1 MPVTMGGM
9 ASGIDTD
16 SIINK
21 LVEVESQPIKQ
32 LEKSK
37 ILNNHKKE
45 VLTLLSSQLK
55 DLDAKAKDLYGFRA
69 SYEEKKSISSEPSVL
84 DVTATKYADVGTS
97 SIEVLEVASNH
108 KITTDNIDGDIKL
121 PSGRLVIEVNE
132 ESKSLRFRGGK
143 LKAFADA
150 LGEEVS
156 SLVSVSY
163 VKTSGNN
170 HIISLTSKTAGKK
183 GTIKIS
189 GSEEL
194 LKAAGLIT
202 GKKNDNSND
211 APLVFD
217 RRFISSYK
225 GDVKVEN
232 PDGSV
237 EVSSDGKSLSI
248 KGLLWQEYELPLS
261 VDISQNTVLNFSF
274 EYSKEEAEEPVPY
287 KVETGPEE
295 EINIKGI
302 KLHSYNISRI
312 RPLDDKETRK
322 FDSLTGVGVVSLEEG
337 NRVEKIYPLDSD
349 AAKSQEI
356 PLGKDFEGK
365 KISHVIFYS
374 NRGNTVFTEPVFSTP
389 IESEGEFELKNVLD
403 EAKNAIVKV
412 NGIEVER
419 ERNRDLDDIVKGLVI
434 DLKRKSEYPVEI
446 KTDHDIEKPIEKIKN
461 FVEAYNG
468 YLDFHKKITKAVKT
482 DKPGESRKLD
492 ESGIFVGDTT
502 ILRLESALKGI
513 VSGAY
518 QSRAEKPI
526 KMFSQMGVSTGR
538 INSSWES
545 IQDGKLVIDEAEL
558 RNTII
563 NNPEGVHMFFG
574 SDYEGDN
581 RVNSGMA
588 FTFTRTIDPYISFGK
603 NIIETKIELEDN
615 SIKMANE
622 RIQRQ
627 EVHLKQFEEKLR
639 KKFASMEKSI
649 SSSKNQQEW
658 MNQQMNNQ
666 KRD

>member
-1 MPVTMGGM
+1 MPVTIGGM

-37 ILNNHKKE
+37 ILNSHKKE

-55 DLDAKAKDLYGFRA
+55 DLDTKAKDLYGFRA

-84 DVTATKYADVGTS
+84 DVTATKYADIGAS
-97 SIEVLEVASNH
+97 FIEVLEVASNH

-121 PSGRLVIEVNE
+121 PSGRVVIEVNE

-150 LGEEVS
+150 IGEEAS

-163 VKTSGNN
+163 VKTFENN
-170 HIISLTSKTAGKK
+170 YIVSLTSKTEGKK

-189 GSEEL
+189 GSDEL

-211 APLVFD
+211 APLIFD
-217 RRFISSYK
+217 KKFISHYQ
-225 GDVKVEN
+225 GEEKVEN
-232 PDGSV
+232 PDGSA
-237 EVSSDGKSLSI
+237 EVSSDGKSLTI

-261 VDISQNTVLNFSF
+261 VNISKNTVLNFSF

-295 EINIKGI
+295 EINVKGI

-312 RPLDDKETRK
+312 RPLDEKETHK
-322 FDSLTGVGVVSLEEG
+322 FDSLTGIGVVSFEEG
-337 NRVEKIYPLDSD
+337 NRIEKIYSLDSD
-349 AAKSQEI
+349 AAKTQEI

-365 KISHVIFYS
+365 KISHVVFYS
-374 NRGNTVFTEPVFSTP
+374 NKGNTVFKEPVFSTP
-389 IESEGEFELKNVLD
+389 VESAGEFELKNVLD

-419 ERNRDLDDIVKGLVI
+419 ERNKDLDDIVKGLVI
-434 DLKRKSEYPVEI
+434 DLKRKSEHPVEI
-446 KTDHDIEKPIEKIKN
+446 KTEHDIEKPIEKIKN

-468 YLDFHKKITKAVKT
+468 YLDFHKKITKAVKVN
-482 DKPGESRKLD
+482 KPGESGKLD
-492 ESGIFVGDTT
+492 ESGVFVGDTT
-502 ILRLESALKGI
+502 IVRLESSLKGV

-518 QSRAEKPI
+518 QSRADKPI

-538 INSSWES
+538 VNASWES

-581 RVNSGMA
+581 RIDSGMA
-588 FTFTRTIDPYISFGK
+588 FTFTRTLEPYISFGK
-603 NIIETKIELEDN
+603 NIIETKIELEDS

-666 KRD
+666 KKD

>member
-37 ILNNHKKE
+37 ILNSQKKE

-55 DLDAKAKDLYGFRA
+55 DLDTKAKDLYGFRA
-69 SYEEKKSISSEPSVL
+69 SYEEKKSTTSDPTVL
-84 DVTATKYADVGTS
+84 DVTATKYADVGAS

-108 KITTDNIDGDIKL
+108 KITTDNIDGETKL
-121 PSGRLVIEVNE
+121 PAGRVVIEVNG
-132 ESKSLRFRGGK
+132 ESKPVRFRGGK
-143 LKAFADA
+143 LKAFGDA
-150 LGEEVS
+150 IGEEAS
-156 SLVSVSY
+156 SLLSVSY

-170 HIISLTSKTAGKK
+170 YIVSLTSKTAGKK

-194 LKAAGLIT
+194 LKEAGLIT

-211 APLVFD
+211 SPVVFD
-217 RRFISSYK
+217 RKFISSYQ
-225 GDVKVEN
+225 GEVKVEN
-232 PDGSV
+232 PDGSA
-237 EVSSDGKSLSI
+237 EVSSDGKSLTI

-261 VDISQNTVLNFSF
+261 VDVSKNTVLNFNF
-274 EYSKEEAEEPVPY
+274 VYSKEDTEEPVPY
-287 KVETGPEE
+287 RIETGPEE

-302 KLHSYNISRI
+302 KLNSYNISRI
-312 RPLDDKETRK
+312 RPLDERETRK
-322 FDSLTGVGVVSLEEG
+322 FDSLTGIGVVSIEEG
-337 NRVEKIYPLDSD
+337 ERTEKIYPLDSD
-349 AAKSQEI
+349 AAKNQEI

-365 KISHVIFYS
+365 KVSRVVFYS
-374 NRGNTVFTEPVFSTP
+374 NKGNTVFKDPVFSTP
-389 IESEGEFELKNVLD
+389 VESEGEFELKNILD

-412 NGIEVER
+412 DGIEVER
-419 ERNRDLDDIVKGLVI
+419 ERNKELDDIIKGLVI
-434 DLKRKSEYPVEI
+434 DLKRKSEHPVEI
-446 KTDHDIEKPIEKIKN
+446 KTDHDIEKPIEKIKK

-468 YLDFHKKITKAVKT
+468 YLDFHKKITKSVKIN
-482 DKPGESRKLD
+482 KPGESRKLD

-502 ILRLESALKGI
+502 IVRLESSLKGV

-518 QSRAEKPI
+518 QSRADKPI
-526 KMFSQMGVSTGR
+526 KMFSQLGISTGR
-538 INSSWES
+538 INSSWET
-545 IQDGKLVIDEAEL
+545 IQDGKLVIDEDEL
-558 RNTII
+558 KSAII
-563 NNPEGVHMFFG
+563 NNPEGVRMFFG

-581 RVNSGMA
+581 RIDSGMA
-588 FTFTRTIDPYISFGK
+588 FTLTRTLDPYISFGK
-603 NIIETKIELEDN
+603 NIIETKIELEDS

-639 KKFASMEKSI
+639 RKFASMEKSI
-649 SSSKNQQEW
+649 SSSKNQQDW

-666 KRD
+666 KKD

>member
-37 ILNNHKKE
+37 ILNSHKKE

>member
-21 LVEVESQPIKQ
+21 LVEFESQPIRQ

-37 ILNNHKKE
+37 SLNSHKKE

-55 DLDAKAKDLYGFRA
+55 DLDSKAKDLYGFRA
-69 SYEEKKSISSEPSVL
+69 SYEEKKSISSDPSVL
-84 DVTATKYADVGTS
+84 DVTATKYADVGAS
-97 SIEVLEVASNH
+97 FVEVLEVASNH
-108 KITTDNIDGDIKL
+108 KITTDSIDGDIKL
-121 PSGRLVIEVNE
+121 PSGRVIIEVNE
-132 ESKSLRFRGGK
+132 ESKPLRFRGGK

-150 LGEEVS
+150 IGEEAS

-170 HIISLTSKTAGKK
+170 HIISLTSKTAGEK

-189 GSEEL
+189 GAEEL

-217 RRFISSYK
+217 RRFVSSYQ

-232 PDGSV
+232 PDGSA
-237 EVSSDGKSLSI
+237 EVSSDGKSLTI
-248 KGLLWQEYELPLS
+248 EGLLWQEYELPLS
-261 VDISQNTVLNFSF
+261 VDISKNTVLNFNF
-274 EYSKEEAEEPVPY
+274 EYSEEEAEEPVPY
-287 KVETGPEE
+287 KIEIGPKE
-295 EINIKGI
+295 EIIIKGI

-312 RPLDDKETRK
+312 RPLDEKETRK
-322 FDSLTGVGVVSLEEG
+322 FDSLTGIGVVSFEEG
-337 NRVEKIYPLDSD
+337 NRIEKIYSLDSD
-349 AAKSQEI
+349 AAKAQEI

-374 NRGNTVFTEPVFSTP
+374 NKGRTVFKEPVFSTP

-412 NGIEVER
+412 DGIEIER
-419 ERNRDLDDIVKGLVI
+419 DRNRDLDDIVKGLVI
-434 DLKRKSEYPVEI
+434 DLKRKSEHPVEI
-446 KTDHDIEKPIEKIKN
+446 KTDHDIEKPIERIKN
-461 FVEAYNG
+461 FVKAYNE
-468 YLDFHKKITKAVKT
+468 YLDFHKKITKAVKI
-482 DKPGESRKLD
+482 DKPGESGRLD

-502 ILRLESALKGI
+502 ILRLESALKGV

-518 QSRAEKPI
+518 QSRAENPV

-558 RNTII
+558 RNAIV

-588 FTFTRTIDPYISFGK
+588 FTFTRTLDPYISFGK

-639 KKFASMEKSI
+639 KKFATMEKSI
-649 SSSKNQQEW
+649 SSSKSQQEW
-658 MNQQMNNQ
+658 MNQQMGNQ
-666 KRD
+666 KKD

>member
-37 ILNNHKKE
+37 ILNSHKKE

-274 EYSKEEAEEPVPY
+274 EYSKEVAEEPVPY

-365 KISHVIFYS
+365 KISHVVFYS
-374 NRGNTVFTEPVFSTP
+374 NKGNTVFKEPVFSTP
-389 IESEGEFELKNVLD
+389 VESAGEFELKNVLD

>member
-37 ILNNHKKE
+37 ILNSHKKE

-274 EYSKEEAEEPVPY
+274 EYSKEVAEEPVPY